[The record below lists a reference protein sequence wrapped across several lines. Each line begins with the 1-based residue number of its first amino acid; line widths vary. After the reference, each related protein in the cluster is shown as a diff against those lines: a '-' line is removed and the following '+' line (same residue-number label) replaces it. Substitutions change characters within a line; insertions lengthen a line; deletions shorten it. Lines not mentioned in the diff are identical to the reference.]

1 MKSLEIS
8 PSLIDGIIFTSGSKN
23 IALPIICACLLI
35 NDKITIG
42 NVPDILDV
50 RNLLEI
56 LSEINVKNVFTNN
69 KLTIDSKNILIKKMP
84 FEMIKKMRA
93 SYYLLGALLP
103 QFDNIE
109 FTFPGGCA
117 FQERPIDLH
126 LMAFEN
132 LGIEFNVEDE
142 FIKFDSKNIKN
153 GIITFS
159 KKSVGAT
166 INALLCCCQIPG
178 VSIIN
183 NPSLD
188 YEVIEVI
195 NFINQIGGHIL
206 IEDNYLKIEGRKNFN
221 LINNYYIK
229 PDRIEIGTYALL
241 GASKGRI
248 LIVGIDINSLKA
260 LFNLFDKL
268 KISYSYTNDYLLVDK
283 SNVSYPL
290 YIKLDSDPSFP
301 TDLGPILCAFLLK
314 NKKISI
320 IEDSIYPK
328 RNQYVEELKK
338 MGAKIQ
344 VINNKI
350 VIFPFSKFISATLYG
365 KDLRGAMSL
374 IVGGLISDQKQD
386 IYGYSYLI
394 RGYESLITKLRN
406 INVNIKEIEK

>member
-1 MKSLEIS
+1 MKNLEIS

-23 IALPIICACLLI
+23 IALPIICASLLI
-35 NDKITIG
+35 NDSITIN

-56 LSEINVKNVFTNN
+56 LNEINAKNVFSNN
-69 KLTIDSKNILIKKMP
+69 KLIIDSKNILIKKMP

-93 SYYLLGALLP
+93 SYYLLGVLLP
-103 QFDNIE
+103 KFENLE
-109 FTFPGGCA
+109 FTFPGGCS

-132 LGIEFNVEDE
+132 LGIKFN
-142 FIKFDSKNIKN
+142 IKNELIQFDSRNIRN

-166 INALLCCCQIPG
+166 INAILCCCQIPG
-178 VSIIN
+178 CSIIN

-195 NFINQIGGHIL
+195 NFVNQIGGCIL
-206 IEDNYLKIEGRKNFN
+206 IEDNSLKIEGREKFYP
-221 LINNYYIK
+221 INNYYIK

-241 GASKGRI
+241 GACKGRI
-248 LIVGIDINSLKA
+248 LIVGIDTNSLKA
-260 LFNLFDKL
+260 LFSLFDTL
-268 KISYSYTNDYLLVDK
+268 KITYSYTDNYLLVDK
-283 SNVSYPL
+283 SNISYPL
-290 YIKLDSDPSFP
+290 SIKLDSDPNFP
-301 TDLGPILCAFLLK
+301 TDLGPILCAFLLM

-320 IEDSIYPK
+320 IEDVIYPR

-338 MGAKIQ
+338 MGAKIKI
-344 VINNKI
+344 VNNKI
-350 VIFPFSKFISATLYG
+350 IIFPFSKFKSATLYG
-365 KDLRGAMSL
+365 KDLRGSMSL
-374 IVGGLISDQKQD
+374 IIGGLISNQKQS

-394 RGYESLITKLRN
+394 RGYENLILKLRN
-406 INVNIKEIEK
+406 LNVNIKEIEK